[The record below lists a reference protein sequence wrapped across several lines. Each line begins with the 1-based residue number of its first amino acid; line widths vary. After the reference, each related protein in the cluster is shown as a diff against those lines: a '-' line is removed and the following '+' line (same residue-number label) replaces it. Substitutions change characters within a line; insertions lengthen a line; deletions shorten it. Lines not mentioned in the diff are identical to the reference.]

1 MNEKIKQ
8 YNPEIQTLLRQSAL
22 KADIIKDFKATD
34 ETYLDLMAAVKEAQ
48 DAAKA
53 YLEKYENAGEVIQE
67 KKAID
72 KEIKMAIEAA
82 AKGSQYE
89 DKDKLKVLT
98 AYFKARAS
106 EKVTEKIILGDEFE
120 VLNGIIES

>member
-1 MNEKIKQ
+1 MNEKIKS
-8 YNPEIQTLLRQSAL
+8 YNPEIQTLLRNSARKQEL
-22 KADIIKDFKATD
+22 IKDFKATD
-34 ETYLDLMAAVKEAQ
+34 QGYLDLMATVKEAQ

-82 AKGSQYE
+82 AKGSEYE
-89 DKDKLKVLT
+89 EKDKLKVLT
-98 AYFKARAS
+98 AYFKARAN
-106 EKVTEKIILGDEFE
+106 EKVTEKIVLGDEFE
-120 VLNGIIES
+120 VLNSIIES

>member
-34 ETYLDLMAAVKEAQ
+34 QGYLDLMAAVKEAQ

-67 KKAID
+67 KKAIANS
-72 KEIKMAIEAA
+72 ITGA
-82 AKGSQYE
+82 E
-89 DKDKLKVLT
+89 DIVPTNIVNRVFDL
-98 AYFKARAS
+98 FK
-106 EKVTEKIILGDEFE
+106 K
-120 VLNGIIES
+120 

>member
-1 MNEKIKQ
+1 VSEKIKQ
-8 YNPEIQTLLRQSAL
+8 YNQEIQTLLRTSAL

-34 ETYLDLMAAVKEAQ
+34 QGYLDLMTAVKEAQ

-72 KEIKMAIEAA
+72 KEIKLAIEAA
-82 AKGSQYE
+82 AKGSEYE
-89 DKDKLKVLT
+89 EKDKLKVLT

-106 EKVTEKIILGDEFE
+106 EKVTEKIVLGDEFE